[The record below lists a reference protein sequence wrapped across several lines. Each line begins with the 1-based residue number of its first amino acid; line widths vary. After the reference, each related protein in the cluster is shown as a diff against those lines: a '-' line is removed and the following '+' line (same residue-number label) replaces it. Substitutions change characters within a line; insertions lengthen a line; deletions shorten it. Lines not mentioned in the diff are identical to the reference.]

1 MSAMMTYEVELDMTP
16 GGVTPELNASQY
28 DSDFEIKATLIA
40 TRGNLTI
47 PSGASVRIRGT
58 KPDGNGYSADGEL
71 VDNVATFEG
80 DIQMTAASGKVVF
93 EVTLMN
99 GSKELNTKNF
109 VLNVERAALDE
120 TTVASDSKVAELY
133 AVEDNAEEII
143 AAGAQY
149 AAYKEA
155 LDQTAADAAESAR
168 QANESA
174 SSAAGTLSDF
184 NTAYA
189 HDKQEFDTAY
199 ENAMRQI
206 NDKSEA
212 IAQLTTDAGTIARQ
226 ALDMATLAS
235 NETAEFSTQVEAMKR
250 RQTNMQLLLD
260 EAFDGAYVEDGSKL
274 YFTHQG
280 EVVAGPFTIAG
291 SGGGGGGSSSG
302 NNAVITVSNTSG
314 WQAKTFAD
322 GGECITRVTWSS
334 IEEENPTGPGTM
346 HITVNGVTKAVLNV
360 QQGEVAVDIA
370 DFLSVGANVVKET
383 VYDTYGNNRTI
394 NFSVEKVAISIAST
408 FDSSTAYQG
417 AISFPYT
424 PTGSVQKTVHFILD
438 GTEIDTTVTSVSG
451 RQMSFTIPQ
460 QSHGA
465 HTFECYFDAVI
476 NGQTVESNRL
486 YFEIICLE
494 TLNTTPIIVSD
505 FNRTEAA
512 QYETLLIDYKVYDPI
527 RMEAPVTISVN
538 GDQVQ
543 ELTVDRTAH
552 TFSYRADNYGALTVT
567 IESGTETKTFRLT
580 IEESDEHPEAVTDR
594 LVLHLSAAGRSNSE
608 NNPAVWEYGEG
619 AGKVSVQF
627 HDFNWARDGWVIDD
641 DGQTCLRTMG
651 GSGITI
657 PFEVFGSDFLSSGKT
672 IEIEFATHDVL
683 DYDAPIISCMSGDRG
698 FRVTADQTVFKS
710 ARSEISAKYSTD
722 THLRLTLTVQP
733 QSKNRLEYLYIDGEY
748 ARIVQ
753 YPQTDS
759 FRQADAVGITIG
771 HASCGV
777 DIYAIRVYDRDL
789 TGDEVLGN
797 FIADRQD
804 VGEMLSLYRANNIKD
819 EYGNIVI
826 DKLSASLPYVVFTGL
841 ESPQFKGDKKTVTF
855 DYVEP
860 TNIARRFAATGVQVD
875 VQGTSSQYYA
885 VKNLK
890 VKFKNGGTLNGTLV
904 VGFSIREGSIVVDTV
919 TLKADVASSESA
931 NNIVLAKLFDDL
943 SRSLGILTPP
953 QRNNAKIRQG
963 MDGFPC
969 VVFWDY
975 GDGPEFIGKYNFN
988 NDKGNFN
995 VFGFAEGDES
1005 WDVRSNTSQLT
1016 KFHSA
1021 EFTGDWATED
1031 LESIYPE
1038 DYTDDSLIRPMTEFI
1053 YSTWQ
1058 DAATGETLAE
1068 PVTYGGVEYTA
1079 DTAAY
1084 RLAKFKDGYP
1094 DLYDLDNAAFYYVFT
1109 LVLLMVDSRQKNEHI
1124 TYWSALQKWWELIYD
1139 CDTALGNDNRGN
1151 LTFEYWMEDIDRDP
1165 ASGDWVFNGAD
1176 NVKWENFRQA
1186 FWNEAK
1192 SMYQRMRSSGLF
1204 SAPYLKQLF
1213 HDWQSAWAKAIWNED
1228 GKFKYVGPLEK
1239 DGTTT
1244 YLSMAFGSKGWQRD
1258 EFLDWRFAYCDSLF
1272 DVAEA
1277 LLSITFRPYYEV
1289 TEEQRAAGDVDI
1301 VVDIYKKGY
1310 VTVLWDDNKTSQRV
1324 IGNSLS
1330 CTVHNPLRF
1339 ANDAVCGIHNAKMIK
1354 DIHGLENLFVG
1365 FWDSTNAPNL
1375 QALRLGSNASGYENR
1390 ATKTVS
1396 VGANHK
1402 LTLVDMRNCVNF
1414 GTDDQKTLT
1423 LSQCPN
1429 IREVYLDGTA
1439 CMGVDLPNGGVLET
1453 LHLPSAVTS
1462 IVLRNHPK
1470 LDDEGLVVASYANV
1484 DQLWL
1489 ENMTGLDTKA
1499 VLQEVPAGTAVRITG
1514 FYWECEDSNEIDAL
1528 FDLFDTMHGLDINS
1542 EEVSTAQLSGTIHT
1556 AALTGNQVAGYN
1568 ARYPHITISADHV
1581 ASYLY
1586 YKTWDGSETL
1596 KTVTCID
1603 GVPQDTTPPTGPAR
1617 AATDRFRYTFV
1628 GWNTTQDASTD
1639 ESGYLDDVIA
1649 DRTVYAAYSRVALTY
1664 LTYKSYD
1671 GETTYKTVTCA
1682 SGTPEEGAP
1691 SNPSRSATAQYT
1703 YTFVGWSTSQDA
1715 QSATSGYNT
1724 NVTSDRIV
1732 YAAFSRTVNTYTV
1745 TWKDADGTVLETDTG
1760 VQYGATPSYNGTT
1773 PSYNGQTFQ
1782 RWTPAVSAVTGNV
1795 TYTASYIPEYTV
1807 YFYNDSTLLQTS
1819 TVQQGGSA
1827 TYTGAEPT
1835 KTGVENPEDYA
1846 FTGWSP
1852 APTNIQA
1859 NTSCYAQFSFSGV
1872 VNTISD
1878 DLATLMSN
1886 CDAGNVSGYSI
1897 GDTKKFSMGTMGNMS
1912 IQLIAK
1918 SADPLA
1924 DGSGNANTTWLM
1936 YYQLPTNHRMNP
1948 ANNNNAEGT
1957 GTIGGWDKSEMKQYI
1972 LETIVPNLPAEIR
1985 NNVKTV
1991 KKYTRIFNTSATA
2004 VNDVETS
2011 ETFWL
2016 PSRHEM
2022 FDGTTQYYET
2032 QGPRYSEAFPD
2043 NASRVKSKVGASSAS
2058 WWWLRSA
2065 SNSTGFTSV
2074 YSDGSISGTNAY
2086 LEGGVVVGFCI

>member
-1 MSAMMTYEVELDMTP
+1 M
-16 GGVTPELNASQY
+16 
-28 DSDFEIKATLIA
+28 
-40 TRGNLTI
+40 
-47 PSGASVRIRGT
+47 
-58 KPDGNGYSADGEL
+58 
-71 VDNVATFEG
+71 
-80 DIQMTAASGKVVF
+80 
-93 EVTLMN
+93 
-99 GSKELNTKNF
+99 
-109 VLNVERAALDE
+109 
-120 TTVASDSKVAELY
+120 
-133 AVEDNAEEII
+133 
-143 AAGAQY
+143 
-149 AAYKEA
+149 
-155 LDQTAADAAESAR
+155 
-168 QANESA
+168 
-174 SSAAGTLSDF
+174 
-184 NTAYA
+184 
-189 HDKQEFDTAY
+189 
-199 ENAMRQI
+199 
-206 NDKSEA
+206 
-212 IAQLTTDAGTIARQ
+212 
-226 ALDMATLAS
+226 
-235 NETAEFSTQVEAMKR
+235 
-250 RQTNMQLLLD
+250 
-260 EAFDGAYVEDGSKL
+260 
-274 YFTHQG
+274 
-280 EVVAGPFTIAG
+280 
-291 SGGGGGGSSSG
+291 
-302 NNAVITVSNTSG
+302 
-314 WQAKTFAD
+314 
-322 GGECITRVTWSS
+322 
-334 IEEENPTGPGTM
+334 
-346 HITVNGVTKAVLNV
+346 
-360 QQGEVAVDIA
+360 
-370 DFLSVGANVVKET
+370 
-383 VYDTYGNNRTI
+383 
-394 NFSVEKVAISIAST
+394 
-408 FDSSTAYQG
+408 
-417 AISFPYT
+417 
-424 PTGSVQKTVHFILD
+424 
-438 GTEIDTTVTSVSG
+438 
-451 RQMSFTIPQ
+451 
-460 QSHGA
+460 
-465 HTFECYFDAVI
+465 
-476 NGQTVESNRL
+476 L

-505 FNRTEAA
+505 FNRTEAV

-538 GDQVQ
+538 GEQVQ

-552 TFSYRADNYGALTVT
+552 TFSYRADSYGPLTVT
-567 IESGTETKTFRLT
+567 IESGTESKTFSLT
-580 IEESDEHPEAVTDR
+580 IAESDEHPEAVTDR

-627 HDFNWARDGWVIDD
+627 HDFNWTRDGWVIDD

-657 PFEVFGSDFLSSGKT
+657 PFEIFGTDFLSSGKT

-683 DYDAPIISCMSGDRG
+683 DYDVPIISCMSGERG
-698 FRVTADQTVFKS
+698 FQVTADQTVFKS

-759 FRQADAVGITIG
+759 FRQAEAVGITIG

-789 TGDEVLGN
+789 TSDEVLGN
-797 FIADRQD
+797 YVADRQD

-826 DKLSASLPYVVFTGL
+826 DKLAASLPYVIFTGP

-890 VKFKNGGTLNGTLV
+890 AKFKNGGTLNGTVV
-904 VGFSIREGSIVVDTV
+904 VGFSIREGSIVVDMV

-931 NNIVLAKLFDDL
+931 NNILLAKLFDDL
-943 SRSLGILTPP
+943 SRNLGILTPP

-1016 KFHSA
+1016 KFHTA
-1021 EFTGDWATED
+1021 EFAGDWATED

-1038 DYTDDSLIRPMTEFI
+1038 EYTDDSKIRPMTEFI

-1058 DAATGETLAE
+1058 DAATGEALAE
-1068 PVTYGGVEYTA
+1068 PVTYEGVEYTA

-1094 DLYDLDNAAFYYVFT
+1094 DLYNLDNAAFYYVFT

-1192 SMYQRMRSSGLF
+1192 TMYQRMRSSGLF

-1213 HDWQSAWAKAIWNED
+1213 HDWQSAWAKVIWNED

-1258 EFLDWRFAYCDSLF
+1258 EFLDWRFAYCDSMF

-1339 ANDAVCGIHNAKMIK
+1339 ANDAVCGIHNAKMVK

-1429 IREVYLDGTA
+1429 IREVYMDGTA

-1453 LHLPSAVTS
+1453 LHLPSSVTS

-1470 LDDEGLVVASYANV
+1470 LDDDGLVVASYANV

-1499 VLQEVPAGTAVRITG
+1499 VLQEVPADTAVRITG
-1514 FYWECEDSNEIDAL
+1514 FYWECEDSDEIDDL

-1556 AALTGNQVAGYN
+1556 AALTGNKVAEYN
-1568 ARYPHITISADHV
+1568 SRYPHITIAADHV
-1581 ASYLY
+1581 MSYLY
-1586 YKTWDGSETL
+1586 YKTWDGATTY
-1596 KTVTCID
+1596 KVVTCLD
-1603 GVPQDTTPPTGPAR
+1603 GVPQESAPTNPTRESTAQYS
-1617 AATDRFRYTFV
+1617 YTFV
-1628 GWNTTQDASTD
+1628 GWSKHQDSSTAD
-1639 ESGYLDDVIA
+1639 ADAQTDVIA
-1649 DRTVYAAYSRVALTY
+1649 DRTIYAAYTA
-1664 LTYKSYD
+1664 
-1671 GETTYKTVTCA
+1671 TV
-1682 SGTPEEGAP
+1682 
-1691 SNPSRSATAQYT
+1691 R
-1703 YTFVGWSTSQDA
+1703 
-1715 QSATSGYNT
+1715 
-1724 NVTSDRIV
+1724 
-1732 YAAFSRTVNTYTV
+1732 TYTV
-1745 TWKDADGTVLETDTG
+1745 QWKNYDGSTIETDSN
-1760 VQYGATPSYNGTT
+1760 VPYGSTPHYDGST
-1773 PSYNGQTFQ
+1773 PTYDGQTSTG
-1782 RWTPAVSAVTGNV
+1782 WTPEPTTVKGDAV
-1795 TYTASYIPEYTV
+1795 YTATYLPVYSV
-1807 YFYNDSTLLQTS
+1807 YFYNGSTLLETVR
-1819 TVQQGGSA
+1819 VQQGGTA
-1827 TYTGAEPT
+1827 VYTGSTPVSPDGTAEEGYT
-1835 KTGVENPEDYA
+1835 
-1846 FTGWSP
+1846 FLGWSP
-1852 APTNIQA
+1852 SPTNVQA
-1859 NTSCYAQFSFSGV
+1859 DLSTYAQYDSPVQDVEITDSWDTIIASIDAGTYKTKYKIGNYKPLDLGTEGTINMQIVAFDADELASGGYAPITFV
-1872 VNTISD
+1872 AKELLNTQH
-1878 DLATLMSN
+1878 AMSN
-1886 CDAGNVSGYSI
+1886 ASTTEGGWSATAMRTYLADTILPIVPSNVSARI
-1897 GDTKKFSMGTMGNMS
+1897 
-1912 IQLIAK
+1912 IA
-1918 SADPLA
+1918 
-1924 DGSGNANTTWLM
+1924 
-1936 YYQLPTNHRMNP
+1936 
-1948 ANNNNAEGT
+1948 
-1957 GTIGGWDKSEMKQYI
+1957 
-1972 LETIVPNLPAEIR
+1972 
-1985 NNVKTV
+1985 V
-1991 KKYTRIFNTSATA
+1991 KKYSSTYENGNVVKNGQITYDKLWMPNYREISNYSA
-2004 VNDVETS
+2004 
-2011 ETFWL
+2011 
-2016 PSRHEM
+2016 
-2022 FDGTTQYYET
+2022 YET
-2032 QGPRYSEAFPD
+2032 QGVTYRRIYNSD
-2043 NASRVKSKVGASSAS
+2043 ASRIKKRSGSTNYWV
-2058 WWWLRSA
+2058 LRSVYD
-2065 SNSTGFTSV
+2065 SDEFVSVKNNGGIGYSTTTMPR
-2074 YSDGSISGTNAY
+2074 SIC
-2086 LEGGVVVGFCI
+2086 LGFCLGLATT